1 MIRVK
6 GLHLQKGEFELRD
19 IGFSIADG
27 QYGVLRGATGSG
39 KSSVL
44 EAICG
49 LSRPAAGRIEVIGRD
64 VTDLRPAERNIGYVP
79 QDGALFAHLSVR
91 RHLSFALEIRR
102 WEPKT
107 QRERVDELANLLGVD
122 RLLDRDTKHLSG
134 GERQRVALGRALAFR
149 PPVLLL
155 DEPLSALDED
165 SREPIYRLLKE
176 IQKREKV
183 TVLHVTHSSEEAR
196 LLGDIL
202 LKIDR
207 GRVVTLEKSVTTH
220 ADSTPAGS
228 TPADS
233 IPEAGGDSP

>member
-1 MIRVK
+1 MIRVE
-6 GLHLQKGEFELRD
+6 GLHLNKGEFVLRD

-27 QYGVLRGATGSG
+27 CYGVLRGATGSG
-39 KSSVL
+39 KSSLL

-49 LSRPAAGRIEVIGRD
+49 LTQPSAGRIEVTGRD
-64 VTDLRPAERNIGYVP
+64 VTMLRPAERNIGYVP
-79 QDGALFAHLSVR
+79 QDGALFSHLSVR

-102 WEPKT
+102 WESQTKK
-107 QRERVDELANLLGVD
+107 QRVDELAELLGVA

-165 SREPIYRLLKE
+165 SREPIHELLKE

-196 LLGDIL
+196 LLGDVL
-202 LKIDR
+202 LKIDC
-207 GRVVTLEKSVTTH
+207 GRVVTLEE
-220 ADSTPAGS
+220 PAT
-228 TPADS
+228 TPAD
-233 IPEAGGDSP
+233 GGGSP